1 VTNNGKEIAS
11 ALQKMLAERIGKDRF
26 ELWFDNDVTLEIR
39 NSHLEVEAT
48 DEFQLDQI
56 RRRFTADLEAVGLQ
70 ITGSPVQLLM
80 RVGSAAA
87 PSAQSAPSARQP
99 STSGERCET
108 RQDSDNGTTP
118 PTHATSV
125 DADASAAGADPT
137 GAGPAGGL
145 HRGMDSRSSSASTP
159 APFRIVSEDRDDSRN
174 GRDKHGRHERH
185 DRNGRNAR
193 NDGIGGNG
201 DGESVRGNAAPMAWR
216 EEGIPFLIGD
226 ENRVAAM
233 SADMVL
239 EHPGR
244 TNPLF
249 IYGPTGAG
257 KTHLLDSIRRKARRC
272 TGLRRIVSVSAEQ
285 FTSQF
290 VEALQGSGL
299 PNFRRKYRQAELLL
313 IDDLQFFL
321 GKKSTI
327 GELQNTVDYFLREKR
342 QLVLAAD
349 RSPTELSG
357 MSQELR
363 GRISGGV
370 VCQVNHPEP
379 ATRQR
384 ILRQLAARQGTELPE
399 DVLELLANR
408 FLGDVRQLSGALNR
422 LHAWQQADPNPWTVE
437 RAEWALSD
445 LLQTAQRV
453 VRLADIEGAVCE
465 VFGIDR
471 ERLHSPRKE
480 KLISQPR
487 MLAMW
492 LARKHTRAGLS
503 EICRYFGRRSHSTV
517 VSAQRNVNRW
527 VSTGSAIRLAHGDC
541 PVEDA
546 IRRVES
552 KLRSG

>member
-1 VTNNGKEIAS
+1 MRNNGKEIAS
-11 ALQKMLAERIGKDRF
+11 ALQKTLAERIGKDRF
-26 ELWFDNDVTLEIR
+26 ELWFDNDVTLDIR
-39 NSHLEVEAT
+39 NTDLEVEAI
-48 DEFQLDQI
+48 DAFQLEQI

-70 ITGSPVQLLM
+70 LTGNPVQLVM
-80 RVGSAAA
+80 RVRPTEGSAD
-87 PSAQSAPSARQP
+87 
-99 STSGERCET
+99 ERK
-108 RQDSDNGTTP
+108 P
-118 PTHATSV
+118 TSV
-125 DADASAAGADPT
+125 ESCDLRPAPETASNHASHVPSEDAGA
-137 GAGPAGGL
+137 ARGL
-145 HRGMDSRSSSASTP
+145 QRTDGSRPDQAHL
-159 APFRIVSEDRDDSRN
+159 RIVSEDGDDLVDVNGHVGSGRRN
-174 GRDKHGRHERH
+174 STIT
-185 DRNGRNAR
+185 AR
-193 NDGIGGNG
+193 ND
-201 DGESVRGNAAPMAWR
+201 
-216 EEGIPFLIGD
+216 EGIPFLVGL
-226 ENRVAAM
+226 ENRVAAT
-233 SADMVL
+233 SADMIL

-244 TNPLF
+244 TTPLF
-249 IYGPTGAG
+249 VYGPTGAG

-349 RSPTELSG
+349 RSPSELTG

-363 GRISGGV
+363 GRISGGL
-370 VCQVNHPEP
+370 VCQLNHPELL
-379 ATRQR
+379 TRQR
-384 ILRQLAARQGTELPE
+384 ILRQLADRQGTELPE
-399 DVLELLANR
+399 EVLDLLANR
-408 FLGDVRQLSGALNR
+408 FPGDVRQLSGALNR
-422 LHAWQQADPNPWTVE
+422 LHACQQADPRPWTAELAE
-437 RAEWALSD
+437 RALSD
-445 LLQTAQRV
+445 LLQTTQRV

-471 ERLHSPRKE
+471 ERLHSSRKE

-527 VSTGSAIRLAHGDC
+527 VSTGTAIRLAHGDC